1 MTTHSAPGTT
11 AIPAAS
17 DTAHRTEDQQPP
29 QRVIRVVL
37 VDDEP
42 LIRQGL
48 TFMLGMDPAIRV
60 VGEASDGLKAQQIIR
75 QERPDVVLMDIQMP
89 RCDGLSATRDAL
101 TSDPDLAILI
111 LTTFDADE
119 HVLSALK
126 AGARG
131 FLLKDTSPQNLITA
145 VRQAALGQPTLA
157 PTVLDRVMHLA
168 ARNTHISSDSDL
180 DAIASLTPR
189 EREVALAIAEGH
201 SNADIARQFFL
212 SLPTVKTHVSR
223 IISKLGVE
231 SRVQAAITLNRNN
244 AASAENPAPLPS
256 IPSTTSDH

>member
-1 MTTHSAPGTT
+1 MTPHGTPGTT
-11 AIPAAS
+11 ATPTAAA
-17 DTAHRTEDQQPP
+17 TAHRRNDQQPR

-60 VGEASDGLKAQQIIR
+60 IGEAGDGITAQRIIR

-89 RCDGLSATRDAL
+89 RCDGLTATRDAL
-101 TSDPDLAILI
+101 TLDPDLAILI

-119 HVLSALK
+119 HVLHALK
-126 AGARG
+126 AGACG
-131 FLLKDTSPQNLITA
+131 FLLKDTPPHDLITA

-157 PTVLDRVMHLA
+157 PTVLERVMHLA
-168 ARNTHISSDSDL
+168 AQNTHISSDSDL
-180 DAIASLTPR
+180 EAIASLTPR
-189 EREVALAIAEGH
+189 EREVASAIAKGH

-244 AASAENPAPLPS
+244 PTAPPENPASP
-256 IPSTTSDH
+256 PSTSSTT